1 MLNMQ
6 MTQSS
11 FLVHMKHHETLSRLL
26 HLLQRL
32 AARIGL
38 FLNGSKCQLI
48 VIHGSLPVSLS
59 KLTHTVPVTV
69 HIVRLSFKYHN
80 AKIPLTPP
88 CNPCK
93 LRYTL
98 DPSLPLLHPQSRM
111 STFEVPRPPP
121 PSRLWIHFFGT
132 HLFLKNSSFG
142 FIHK

>member
-6 MTQSS
+6 MTHSS
-11 FLVHMKHHETLSRLL
+11 WLVLSRLL
-26 HLLQRL
+26 HLLQHL

-38 FLNGSKCQLI
+38 LLNGSKCPLI

-59 KLTHTVPVTV
+59 LSLSMLTHTEPVTV

-80 AKIPLTPP
+80 EKIPLTSP

-93 LRYTL
+93 VRNIL

-111 STFEVPRPPP
+111 STFDVSRPPP
-121 PSRLWIHFFGT
+121 PSRLWIHFFVT
-132 HLFLKNSSFG
+132 HLCLKNSNFG
-142 FIHK
+142 FTHK